1 MNLSSIILILNYY
14 VLFKLG
20 PSKRKNLLKK
30 CREEKPSTI
39 RLGTLLQGLTN
50 IPAFAD
56 TSQDLKDGVTSMIEG
71 ILIFLFFI
79 TITKI
84 QPDKNLNTN

>member
-1 MNLSSIILILNYY
+1 MFLS
-14 VLFKLG
+14 KLG
-20 PSKRKNLLKK
+20 LSKRKNILKK
-30 CREEKPSTI
+30 CRDEKPSSI

-71 ILIFLFFI
+71 IVIFLFFI
-79 TITKI
+79 TIRKI
-84 QPDKNLNTN
+84 QHYKNLNATFYYN

>member
-1 MNLSSIILILNYY
+1 MFLS
-14 VLFKLG
+14 KLG
-20 PSKRKNLLKK
+20 LSKRKNILKK
-30 CREEKPSTI
+30 CREEKPSSI

-71 ILIFLFFI
+71 IVMLLFFI
-79 TITKI
+79 KKRKI
-84 QPDKNLNTN
+84 

>member
-1 MNLSSIILILNYY
+1 MILIINYY

-20 PSKRKNLLKK
+20 LSKRKNLLKK
-30 CREEKPSTI
+30 CREEKPSSI

-56 TSQDLKDGVTSMIEG
+56 TSQDLKDGVTSMLEG
-71 ILIFLFFI
+71 IVIFLFFI
-79 TITKI
+79 TNRKI
-84 QPDKNLNTN
+84 QHYKNLNTTFYYN